1 MHICFTAQETAFR
14 EEVREFLSSG
24 VATELRQILQSHQ
37 KLSKQDRTRWHKALY
52 QRGWAAPN
60 WPQELGGTGW
70 SPVEK
75 HIFLEEVYGAGLSPV
90 SPFGIAMV
98 APVIFTFGSEE
109 QIRRFLPP
117 ILKGDTWWCQGYSE
131 TGAGS
136 DLASVKTRAVRDGD
150 NYVVNG
156 MKTWNTEGHLAD
168 WIFCLVRTQTEGPKQ
183 RGISFLLIDLQSPG
197 IEIRPIITLDGAH
210 EINEI
215 WFENV
220 RVPVENRIGDENRGW
235 TYAKSLLAHERTGIA
250 GVGWCKEHLSRL
262 RTFITESS
270 IAEPGQ
276 LTTLN
281 RKVAE
286 VEIELKALE
295 LTDLRTLAG
304 IKTGQAPGPES
315 SILKIKGTEIQ
326 QAITE
331 LYYEVAGYQGIPS
344 QSDQPM
350 DDAGFL
356 QDLPYARQA
365 AHETRTYLNF
375 RKVTIFGGSTEI
387 QKNIIAKAVLGL

>member
-1 MHICFTAQETAFR
+1 LHICFTAQETAFR

-156 MKTWNTEGHLAD
+156 MKTWNT
-168 WIFCLVRTQTEGPKQ
+168 
-183 RGISFLLIDLQSPG
+183 
-197 IEIRPIITLDGAH
+197 
-210 EINEI
+210 
-215 WFENV
+215 
-220 RVPVENRIGDENRGW
+220 
-235 TYAKSLLAHERTGIA
+235 
-250 GVGWCKEHLSRL
+250 
-262 RTFITESS
+262 
-270 IAEPGQ
+270 
-276 LTTLN
+276 
-281 RKVAE
+281 
-286 VEIELKALE
+286 
-295 LTDLRTLAG
+295 
-304 IKTGQAPGPES
+304 
-315 SILKIKGTEIQ
+315 
-326 QAITE
+326 
-331 LYYEVAGYQGIPS
+331 
-344 QSDQPM
+344 
-350 DDAGFL
+350 
-356 QDLPYARQA
+356 
-365 AHETRTYLNF
+365 
-375 RKVTIFGGSTEI
+375 
-387 QKNIIAKAVLGL
+387 